1 MQFVQPVENYS
12 TNSTQSISDK
22 ADWKVND
29 LTTRDEAEEAV
40 HTLLKYL
47 ESDSKREGL
56 MRTPERVIDSWDE
69 IFSGYK
75 TNPEEILEA
84 TFNAEGYDGIV
95 LLSNIEFHSTCEHHL
110 QPFSGKAH
118 VAYIPVDRIVG
129 ISKLARIVEHHA
141 LRLQNQERITNG
153 IANDLVDNLSP
164 LGAAVI
170 IQAAHG
176 CMRCRGV
183 KKQNAIMTTSSMRGV
198 FFDKQEARSELMQLI
213 SNSNK
218 S

>member
-1 MQFVQPVENYS
+1 MV
-12 TNSTQSISDK
+12 
-22 ADWKVND
+22 
-29 LTTRDEAEEAV
+29 TRSEAQDAV
-40 HTLLKYL
+40 YTLLKYL
-47 ESDSKREGL
+47 ESDPNREGL
-56 MRTPERVIDSWDE
+56 LDTPKRVIDSWDE
-69 IFSGYK
+69 VFAGYN
-75 TNPEEILEA
+75 TNAEDLLQA

-129 ISKLARIVEHHA
+129 ISKLARIIDHHA
-141 LRLQNQERITNG
+141 LRLQNQERITNDV
-153 IANDLVDNLSP
+153 ANDLVQHLNP

-170 IQAAHG
+170 IQASHG

-183 KKQNAIMTTSSMRGV
+183 KKQNAIMTTSAMRGV
-198 FFDKQEARSELMQLI
+198 FFEKQEARNELMQLI
-213 SNSNK
+213 ENS